1 MGVKRLLL
9 LAACALA
16 LTTSVRAE
24 NGPAKNEMPGR
35 AHHEMTTPEA
45 EMMRHP
51 APFQRFIREMD
62 RDMQKMMTDM
72 HSPGYTGDADVDF
85 LAMMIPHHQGAV
97 DMARLVLIHGKD
109 PLSRKL
115 AEEIIAS
122 QTAEIAAMRA
132 RLEILRRAPDAD
144 PGGFPALHGTRGVR
158 E

>member
-1 MGVKRLLL
+1 MTRFLCI
-9 LAACALA
+9 AALA
-16 LTTSVRAE
+16 LALPASAIAE
-24 NGPAKNEMPGR
+24 NGPADH
-35 AHHEMTTPEA
+35 AHHGMAAPEEEA
-45 EMMRHP
+45 ARYS
-51 APFQRFIREMD
+51 AQFQRFIREMD
-62 RDMQKMMTDM
+62 RDMQKMMADM

-109 PLSRKL
+109 PLVRKL

-122 QTAEIAAMRA
+122 QTDEIAAMQA

-158 E
+158 D